1 MDSTSPVQ
9 GNTIRFSY
17 NGVPGSVVV
26 SPTNRG
32 SVNLKSIF
40 DEKGKENPIQS
51 TVQNYFISGENKVK
65 SSLNEEQQ
73 PRKLESGA
81 PIVSSSGENQILK
94 LEGGNEPSIYKSYK
108 KSETRTQKYEVED
121 IPDAREEDFRSG
133 CCGKTPVTYES
144 EEK

>member
-65 SSLNEEQQ
+65 SSLNEE
-73 PRKLESGA
+73 
-81 PIVSSSGENQILK
+81 
-94 LEGGNEPSIYKSYK
+94 
-108 KSETRTQKYEVED
+108 
-121 IPDAREEDFRSG
+121 
-133 CCGKTPVTYES
+133 
-144 EEK
+144 